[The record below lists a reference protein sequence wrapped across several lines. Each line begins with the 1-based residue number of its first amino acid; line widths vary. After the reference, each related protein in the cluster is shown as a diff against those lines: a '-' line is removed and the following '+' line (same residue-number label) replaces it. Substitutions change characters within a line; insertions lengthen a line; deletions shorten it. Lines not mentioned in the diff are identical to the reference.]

1 MLWLP
6 SIRRCKGWMRCME
19 VKTKHMILLN
29 ACETTEP
36 SEVYMAAGGSF
47 KQKGCSY
54 SNVSD

>member
-1 MLWLP
+1 
-6 SIRRCKGWMRCME
+6 MRCME

-29 ACETTEP
+29 ACETTES

-54 SNVSD
+54 SDVSD